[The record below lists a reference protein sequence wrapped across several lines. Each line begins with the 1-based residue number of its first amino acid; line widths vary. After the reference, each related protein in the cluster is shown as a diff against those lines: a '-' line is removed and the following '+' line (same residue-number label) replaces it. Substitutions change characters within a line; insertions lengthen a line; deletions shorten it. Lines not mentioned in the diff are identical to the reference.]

1 MISASFLSLFN
12 TFIVSIYNVCCMEML
27 HIVTVVYKREI
38 NKKASLV
45 VMTKVAAPTR
55 EINPAAS
62 LVLSVRLSPSPPLS
76 LALHRW

>member
-1 MISASFLSLFN
+1 
-12 TFIVSIYNVCCMEML
+12 MERL

-38 NKKASLV
+38 NKKMSLV
-45 VMTKVAAPTR
+45 EMTKVAAPTR
-55 EINPAAS
+55 EINPEAS

>member
-1 MISASFLSLFN
+1 
-12 TFIVSIYNVCCMEML
+12 METL
-27 HIVTVVYKREI
+27 HIVTAVYKREI
-38 NKKASLV
+38 NKKPSLV
-45 VMTKVAAPTR
+45 VMTKVAAPTS